1 MDFEVLLMNTIQQQF
16 NSNNSS
22 DFVMIPGEYE
32 GPLTIDRPCTID
44 GAKSTLWSNNGP
56 ILVINSTGVTIK
68 NLRVEYTGQ
77 CTENNPPIAITT
89 SDPNTKLIDVEV
101 NGDIK
106 GFSNEAEEWTLPSI
120 ISLGAFAANKENTFS
135 IDISAAGQAEIKNN
149 MNNVKLFPK
158 TLSAGNNSITFTT
171 DELRDNTILYGEIFV
186 KTSVSRRIYVTG
198 KAMNDAPE
206 HHDSA
211 PVSTE
216 ATASLPVQ
224 IETPNEII
232 APTVSTTN
240 ATQIQRGQ
248 RISVKD
254 LENKVI
260 KIVYEHKSVKQP
272 IEIDGY
278 VFMLQE
284 NGKVQGDND
293 LIFFGNTE
301 TPNGAIKS
309 SSIENKP
316 LTLIELNKL
325 DSWVNKVAVCYS
337 IYGDEPNKN
346 FSLVETPMIRI
357 MGGGQELY
365 RFELS
370 NLNIEKT
377 VVAIELY
384 RYKGEWKINFIGSG
398 YKSGLNLLCEDYGV
412 NVE

>member
-1 MDFEVLLMNTIQQQF
+1 MNTIQQQF
-16 NSNNSS
+16 NSNSS
-22 DFVMIPGEYE
+22 PEFIMVPGEYE
-32 GPLTIDRPCTID
+32 GPLTIDRPCVVD

-56 ILVINSTGVTIK
+56 ILIINSTGVTIK

-77 CTENNPPIAITT
+77 RTETVPPVAITT
-89 SDPNTKLIDVEV
+89 SDPDTKLIDVEV
-101 NGDIK
+101 NGDLK
-106 GFSNEAEEWTLPSI
+106 GFSSEAELWTLPSI

-135 IDISAAGQAEIKNN
+135 IDIPAASEAEIKNN
-149 MNNVKLFPK
+149 MKNVKLSPQK
-158 TLSAGNNSITFTT
+158 LSAGNNSVTFTT

-186 KTSVSRRIYVTG
+186 KTAVSRRIYITG
-198 KAMNDAPE
+198 KALNDAPE

-224 IETPNEII
+224 VEAPNEVI

-240 ATQIQRGQ
+240 ASYIQRGQ
-248 RISVKD
+248 RLSISD
-254 LENKVI
+254 LQDKVI
-260 KIVYEHKSVKQP
+260 KIIYEHKSVKQSL
-272 IEIDGY
+272 EIDGY
-278 VFMLQE
+278 VFLLQE
-284 NGKVQGDND
+284 NGKVQSDND
-293 LIFFGNTE
+293 LIFFGNAEASNSSVKT
-301 TPNGAIKS
+301 
-309 SSIENKP
+309 SSIEEKP

-346 FSLVETPMIRI
+346 FSLIDSPMIRI
-357 MGGGQELY
+357 MAGGQELY

-370 NLNIEKT
+370 NLNVEKT